1 MDLNEFRERY
11 NAAVE
16 RMQTAARAVETP
28 PDGSDAADL
37 QRAFDESIADV
48 ERAKAALDEAE
59 ARQAAVDRF
68 RPVEVTRTDTGADG
82 RSDARVGTEERVYR
96 PDAERS
102 FFGDLFRAQVRGDR
116 DAEERIGRHQEQ
128 MRDITTAA
136 GADGVVPPQYLT
148 DLFVDLPREGRQVA
162 NLFGGRPL
170 PETGMTL
177 TIPRLATGSAVAA
190 QNGENSA
197 VQETDADTDTVTA
210 PVRTIAGMQDMSQ
223 QSVDRTDPA
232 FDRLIMEDLQ
242 AAYDQELDRQVVLGT
257 GTNGQHTGLL
267 TAASTISVAYTDA
280 SPTAEE
286 LLPKAHDALQQMWT
300 NIFRSATHVIMHP
313 RRAAWLAAA
322 TSPNSPVFPQPNVI
336 MGQRGEQNGGFIQSF
351 AGLPVIVS
359 ANVPTN
365 LGAGTN
371 EDRIIFVR
379 AGNELPLMEGPM
391 NMVIQRLP
399 SSPLSG
405 TLTVRILA
413 YAYSAFFAN
422 RRPKAIAVIS
432 GTGLVAP
439 TF

>member
-1 MDLNEFRERY
+1 MDLNELRQRY

-16 RMQTAARAVETP
+16 RMNEAARAVEAP
-28 PDGSDAADL
+28 PDGADSAEL
-37 QRAFDESIADV
+37 QRALDDSIADC
-48 ERAKAALDEAE
+48 ERAKTALDQAE

-68 RPVEVTRTDTGADG
+68 QPVEVERAEGGGGTATA
-82 RSDARVGTEERVYR
+82 ARVVNEERVYR
-96 PDAERS
+96 PDTKRS
-102 FFGDLFRAQVRGDR
+102 FFGDLFRAQIQNDR
-116 DAEERIGRHQEQ
+116 DAQERIGRHQEQ

-136 GADGVVPPQYLT
+136 GADGVVPPQYLS
-148 DLFVDLPREGRQVA
+148 DLFIDLPHEGRQVA
-162 NLFGGRPL
+162 DLFGGRPL

-177 TIPRLATGSAVAA
+177 TIPRLASGAAVAS

-197 VQETDADTDTVTA
+197 IQETDADTDTVTA
-210 PVRTIAGMQDMSQ
+210 PVRTIAGLQDMSQ

-242 AAYDQELDRQVVLGT
+242 AAYDQELDRQVVVGS
-257 GTNGQHTGLL
+257 GASGQHTGLL
-267 TAASTISVAYTDA
+267 TQASTISVTYTDA
-280 SPTAEE
+280 SPTGEE

-300 NIFRSATHVIMHP
+300 NIFKSATHVIMHP
-313 RRAAWLAAA
+313 RRAAWLASQV
-322 TSPNSPVFPQPNVI
+322 TPNAPLFPQPGIV
-336 MGQRGEQNGGFIQSF
+336 MGQRGEQQAGFIQSF
-351 AGLPVIVS
+351 AGLPVVVS

-365 LGAGTN
+365 LGGGTN

-413 YAYSAFFAN
+413 YAYSAFFPN
-422 RRPKAIAVIS
+422 RRAKAIAVIS

>member
-1 MDLNEFRERY
+1 MDLNQLREAY

-16 RMQTAARAVETP
+16 RVQSAARAVEAP
-28 PDGSDAADL
+28 EDGADTEAL
-37 QRAFDESIADV
+37 QRALDESIETA
-48 ERAKAALDEAE
+48 ERAKARLDEAE
-59 ARQAAVDRF
+59 SRAAAVARF
-68 RPVEVTRTDTGADG
+68 QPVEVPPPAPGE
-82 RSDARVGTEERVYR
+82 RSRVEVGDEERVYR
-96 PDAERS
+96 PDVQRS
-102 FFGDLFRAQVRGDR
+102 FFGDLMRAQVFN
-116 DAEERIGRHQEQ
+116 DAEATERIGRHQEQ

-148 DLFVDLPREGRQVA
+148 ELFVDLPREGRQIA
-162 NLFGGRPL
+162 DILGASRPL
-170 PETGMTL
+170 PETGMVI
-177 TIPRLATGSAVAA
+177 TIPRLASGAAVAS

-197 VQETDADTDTVTA
+197 IQETDADTDTVTA

-232 FDRLIMEDLQ
+232 FDRIIMEDLQ
-242 AAYDQELDRQVVLGT
+242 AAYDTELDRQVVNGT

-267 TAASTISVAYTDA
+267 SAAGTIAVTYTDA
-280 SPTAEE
+280 SPTGEE

-313 RRAAWLAAA
+313 RRAAWLAAQM
-322 TSPNSPVFPQPNVI
+322 TPNAPLFPQPSIVA
-336 MGQRGEQNGGFIQSF
+336 GQRGQQQAGFIQSF

-365 LGAGTN
+365 LGAGIN

-379 AGNELPLMEGPM
+379 AANEIPLFEGPM
-391 NMVIQRLP
+391 NMVVQRLQN
-399 SSPLSG
+399 SPLSG
-405 TLTVRILA
+405 TLTVRIIA